1 VRPGPPHDEHDVGA
15 LQLPTQ
21 STGKAVE
28 TEVVGEVVGEVES
41 EAEELEDPLLFIR
54 KNPPATMSIIST
66 TTTTII
72 IVVLLFGTFGTGA
85 GTFGAGALI
94 YLWTIR

>member
-21 STGKAVE
+21 SPGKAVD

-41 EAEELEDPLLFIR
+41 EAEELEDPLFLI
-54 KNPPATMSIIST
+54 KKTTPAITKITNTNT
-66 TTTTII
+66 TTMM
-72 IVVLLFGTFGTGA
+72 VVLLLFGTGTFGTG
-85 GTFGAGALI
+85 TLI
-94 YLWTIR
+94 YLWAIR

>member
-21 STGKAVE
+21 STGEAVDC
-28 TEVVGEVVGEVES
+28 EVVGEVVGEVDS
-41 EAEELEDPLLFIR
+41 EAEELEFPFLFIR
-54 KNPPATMSIIST
+54 KTTPPMSTITST
-66 TTTTII
+66 TTTIMI
-72 IVVLLFGTFGTGA
+72 AVVLLFGTFGA
-85 GTFGAGALI
+85 GTLGAGALI